1 MSAGL
6 PAVGEHVQHTGDVT
20 GVTKLHPGLALDVA
34 ILTLL
39 LPELLQLT
47 QDQAGDDCHNQEQH
61 CHSEL
66 VMVSCEHWDQV

>member
-1 MSAGL
+1 M
-6 PAVGEHVQHTGDVT
+6 GEHVQHTGDVA
-20 GVTKLHPGLALDVA
+20 GVTKLHPGPALKVA
-34 ILTLL
+34 VLTLL